1 MRVKIK
7 KLHHNATIPTYATD
21 GSACLDVTVAEYLG
35 DNTYSTG
42 LAFEI
47 PEGHVMLFYGRS
59 GLAFKHGARLAN
71 GVGVI
76 DSDYRGDVRVKLSY
90 DLPQTHVIEVGDRIG
105 QVMIVPY
112 PRVEFAEVDALDET
126 ERGKGGFGSTGK

>member
-1 MRVKIK
+1 MQVKIK
-7 KLHHNATIPTYATD
+7 KLHKNATIPTYATD

-42 LAFEI
+42 IAFEI

-90 DLPQTHVIEVGDRIG
+90 DMPQTHVIEVGDRIG

-112 PRVEFAEVDALDET
+112 PRVEFVEVNELDET

>member
-1 MRVKIK
+1 MKVKIK
-7 KLHHNATIPTYATD
+7 KLHTNATIPTYATD

-47 PEGHVMLFYGRS
+47 PENHVMLVFGRS

-71 GVGVI
+71 AVAVV
-76 DSDYRGDVRVKLSY
+76 DCDYRGDVRIKLAY
-90 DLPQTHVIEVGDRIG
+90 DEPQTHVIEVGDRIG
-105 QVMIVPY
+105 QVLILPY
-112 PRVEFAEVDALDET
+112 PKVEFMEVSSLSDTD
-126 ERGKGGFGSTGK
+126 RGKGGFGSTGK